1 MGEKQNNPL
10 GTEAI
15 GSLLARFAVPSIIAM
30 LVSSLYNIVDQFFI
44 GRSVGMLGNAATNV
58 AFPLSITCTALA
70 LLCGIGG
77 AANFNLSMG
86 RNEKEKAVKFA
97 GGAIGM
103 MLTLGILLCILVRIF
118 LEPMMRAFGATDQI
132 LDYALTYTGITSLG
146 FPFLIVT
153 TGGSNLIRADGSPKF
168 SMICTLT
175 GAIINTI
182 LDPLFIFVLDMG
194 MAGAAWVTIIGQIVS
209 GIMVLIYFSRFKTVH
224 IPLKTLIP
232 SKSAWIPVISL
243 GVAPFCNQLAMM
255 IVQIVMN
262 NTLTHYGGQ
271 SSYGSDIPLACA
283 GIISKVGMIF
293 FAIVIGI
300 SQGIQPII
308 SYNYGAGNYERV
320 KQTYKK
326 AVTAALGISMVA
338 FLLFQLAPRQI
349 IGIFG
354 SGSEEYFLF
363 AEKFFRIYMFFTF
376 INGIQPIT
384 ANTFTSIGKA
394 GKGVFLSLTRQIIFI
409 AATLLIVL
417 FGSIPAMR
425 PVFNGAALD
434 MPSIIE
440 ILMLCAAAIIL
451 IISRTDGIKATQGSV
466 FPAGMQAVIAI
477 FGIAWMGDTFI
488 NGNITELTGSIEGI
502 VRQMPW
508 LFGLA
513 LFVMSILLYSQA
525 ATVRAIVPLGIAL
538 GISPMM
544 LIALFPAVNG
554 YFFIP
559 NYPTVVAAIN
569 FDRTG
574 TTGIGK
580 WILNHSF
587 MMPGMVATLVSI
599 VVGLLLIQVF

>member
-1 MGEKQNNPL
+1 MEKNQNNPL
-10 GTEAI
+10 GTEPI
-15 GSLLARFAVPSIIAM
+15 GTLLTRFAVPSIIAM

-58 AFPLSITCTALA
+58 AFPLSITCTALS

-86 RNEKEKAVKFA
+86 KNQKEKAVKFA

-103 MLTLGILLCILVRIF
+103 MLTLGILLCIFAQIF
-118 LEPMMRAFGATDQI
+118 LNPMMLAFGATDQV
-132 LDYALTYTGITSLG
+132 LEYALTYTGITSLG

-175 GAIINTI
+175 GAVINTI
-182 LDPLFIFVLDMG
+182 LDPLFIFGLDMG
-194 MAGAAWVTIIGQIVS
+194 IAGAAWATIIGQVVS
-209 GIMVLIYFSRFKTVH
+209 GIMVLTYLSRFKTVH

-232 SKSAWIPVISL
+232 SKAAWFPIISL

-262 NTLTHYGGQ
+262 NTLTYYGGQ

-308 SYNYGAGNYERV
+308 SFNYGAGKYDRV
-320 KQTYKK
+320 KAAYKK
-326 AVTAALGISMVA
+326 AVTAAIGISVVA

-394 GKGVFLSLTRQIIFI
+394 GKGVFLSLTRQIIF
-409 AATLLIVL
+409 LL
-417 FGSIPAMR
+417 P
-425 PVFNGAALD
+425 
-434 MPSIIE
+434 
-440 ILMLCAAAIIL
+440 
-451 IISRTDGIKATQGSV
+451 
-466 FPAGMQAVIAI
+466 
-477 FGIAWMGDTFI
+477 
-488 NGNITELTGSIEGI
+488 
-502 VRQMPW
+502 
-508 LFGLA
+508 
-513 LFVMSILLYSQA
+513 
-525 ATVRAIVPLGIAL
+525 
-538 GISPMM
+538 
-544 LIALFPAVNG
+544 
-554 YFFIP
+554 
-559 NYPTVVAAIN
+559 
-569 FDRTG
+569 
-574 TTGIGK
+574 
-580 WILNHSF
+580 
-587 MMPGMVATLVSI
+587 
-599 VVGLLLIQVF
+599 LLLILPVFMGIEGVMFAAPVADGIAAVLCIFFIIREFKHMGTERKEV